1 MMPGKLH
8 FHNKPKKI
16 KILWKLLTRHIFYS
30 EMPEAAGST
39 FFVLSIKNTNPME
52 AKQLAPDNFD
62 DLVFEGR
69 NKAYGAYQ
77 LRQEYNDRIS
87 KAAGISFS
95 SVLLLLGLGYAAM
108 QMKPELVVT
117 LVPPPMDHEIILLPK
132 PKLEQVKQA
141 PAPAP
146 AAPAPATAT
155 RAFTQPRIV
164 AEQEPVEADIPSQ
177 TDFTLAD
184 PGLVTAAGI
193 PSAGTAGT
201 PEAVAGTRTGTAELP
216 DKPFDFVEQMPAYAD
231 GGQAGMLKYISKH
244 LRYPNRAM
252 ADGLEGIVIISFVV
266 SASGEVTQVTVL
278 KDLGGGTGEEA
289 ARVITNMPR
298 WIPGVQNHRQ
308 VSVRMTLPIRFKLS

>member
-1 MMPGKLH
+1 
-8 FHNKPKKI
+8 
-16 KILWKLLTRHIFYS
+16 
-30 EMPEAAGST
+30 
-39 FFVLSIKNTNPME
+39 ME
-52 AKQLAPDNFD
+52 AKQLAPDNLD
-62 DLVFEGR
+62 DLIFEGR

-77 LRQEYNDRIS
+77 LRQGYNDRMS

-108 QMKPELVVT
+108 QMKPELVTT

-132 PKLEQVKQA
+132 PMLEQVKQA
-141 PAPAP
+141 PAPA
-146 AAPAPATAT
+146 ASAPIPAT
-155 RAFTQPRIV
+155 RAFTQPKIV
-164 AEQEPVEADIPSQ
+164 TEQEPVEADIPSQ
-177 TDFTLAD
+177 ADFTLAD

-193 PSAGTAGT
+193 PSAGTAGA
-201 PEAVAGTRTGTAELP
+201 PEAVGGTGAGTEELP

-252 ADGLEGIVIISFVV
+252 ADGLEGIVIVSFVV